1 MRNTATEE
9 DVGVIRIELG
19 GLIVV
24 LDSALKLAARAI
36 GGAADRKCNGQI
48 LSAKL
53 PRLDG
58 VGTSGDLLVS
68 GDIWPTRALPLLQRL
83 RPSRDGRHSHRRYDR
98 GKKNNH
104 RGRRG
109 VRRRPPRGRAESGVV
124 AHDVFSPHCGSVQ
137 FQPDETAKQSHEAL

>member
-24 LDSALKLAARAI
+24 LDSALKLAASAI

-58 VGTSGDLLVS
+58 VG
-68 GDIWPTRALPLLQRL
+68 IR
-83 RPSRDGRHSHRRYDR
+83 
-98 GKKNNH
+98 
-104 RGRRG
+104 
-109 VRRRPPRGRAESGVV
+109 
-124 AHDVFSPHCGSVQ
+124 
-137 FQPDETAKQSHEAL
+137 

>member
-53 PRLDG
+53 PRL
-58 VGTSGDLLVS
+58 
-68 GDIWPTRALPLLQRL
+68 
-83 RPSRDGRHSHRRYDR
+83 
-98 GKKNNH
+98 
-104 RGRRG
+104 
-109 VRRRPPRGRAESGVV
+109 
-124 AHDVFSPHCGSVQ
+124 
-137 FQPDETAKQSHEAL
+137 